1 LIGTLFDTDKAKG
14 GKGMF
19 SFIARNA
26 VQKIVTL
33 FFVSVVSFL
42 IIHLAP
48 GSPSQ
53 VDPMNPKFTPE
64 MVERFRAEFN
74 LDKPLYLQYLFF
86 YKDLFTGATV
96 SWKDNVPVLKKI
108 WQRFLNSLPLF
119 IVGTI
124 LTWTLSFPVGI
135 RSALARGGI
144 YDRTATFLAYF
155 LISIPGFFFAYILI
169 IFVVTRMHVPVIGM
183 ETFGIGSA
191 SLLTT
196 IMDRIWHLLIPSVLG
211 ATGGIAVL
219 SRYVRS
225 QMLEVEGQDYVRTAR
240 AKGLPADQVHYKH
253 ALRNAL
259 LPFVTMFG
267 LILPGLIGGSVIIE
281 SIFSWPGMGRMAY
294 EAILARDYPVI
305 LTVNFISAVL
315 VLAGTFLS
323 DVLYMVVDP
332 RIRL

>member
-1 LIGTLFDTDKAKG
+1 MI
-14 GKGMF
+14 
-19 SFIARNA
+19 SFLSRSL
-26 VQKIVTL
+26 VQKIITL

-48 GSPSQ
+48 GKPSQ
-53 VDPMNPKFTPE
+53 IDPMNPKFTPE
-64 MVERFRAEFN
+64 LVERFKKEFH
-74 LDKPLYLQYLFF
+74 LDKPLHVQYALF
-86 YKDLFTGATV
+86 YKDLLAGKTV
-96 SWKDNVPVLKKI
+96 SWKDNQPVLTKI
-108 WQRFLNSLPLF
+108 WERFTNSLPLF

-124 LTWTLSFPVGI
+124 ITWTLSFPLGI
-135 RSALARGGI
+135 SSALKRGGG
-144 YDRTATFLAYF
+144 YDRGVTFFSYL
-155 LISIPGFFFAYILI
+155 LISIPGFFFAYMLI
-169 IFVVTRMHVPVIGM
+169 ILVVSWLQVPVIGM
-183 ETFGIGSA
+183 ETFGFSSGA
-191 SLLTT
+191 PPLNAF
-196 IMDRIWHLLIPSVLG
+196 MDRLWHLLLPSVLG
-211 ATGGIAVL
+211 ASGGIAVL

-225 QMLEVEGQDYVRTAR
+225 QMLEVQDQDYVRTAR
-240 AKGLPADQVHYKH
+240 AKGLTSDQVYYKH

-315 VLAGTFLS
+315 VLLGTFIS
-323 DVLYMVVDP
+323 DVLYMAVDP

>member
-1 LIGTLFDTDKAKG
+1 ML
-14 GKGMF
+14 
-19 SFIARNA
+19 SFIGRSA
-26 VQKIVTL
+26 VQKAVTL
-33 FFVSVVSFL
+33 FFVSVLSFL

-48 GSPSQ
+48 GEPSQ
-53 VDPMNPKFTPE
+53 VDPLNPKFTPE
-64 MVERFRAEFN
+64 MVERFRKAFH
-74 LDKPLYLQYLFF
+74 LDQPLHVQYVHF
-86 YKDLFTGATV
+86 YGSLLSGDLV
-96 SWKDNVPVLKKI
+96 SWKDNRPVLLKI
-108 WQRFLNSLPLF
+108 WERFLNSLPLF
-119 IVGTI
+119 VVGTLI
-124 LTWTLSFPVGI
+124 TWTLSFPVGI
-135 RSALARGGI
+135 RAAIRRGGV
-144 YDRTATFLAYF
+144 YDRTTTFLSYL

-169 IFVVTRMHVPVIGM
+169 ILVVTRFHVPVIGM
-183 ETFGIGSA
+183 ETFGMAQA
-191 SLLTT
+191 SLPRLL
-196 IMDRIWHLLIPSVLG
+196 MDRVWHLLLPSVLS
-211 ATGGIAVL
+211 ATGGIAIL

-240 AKGLPADQVHYKH
+240 AKGLPDEQVHYRH

-315 VLAGTFLS
+315 VLAGTFVS
-323 DVLYMVVDP
+323 DMLYMVVDP

>member
-1 LIGTLFDTDKAKG
+1 ML
-14 GKGMF
+14 
-19 SFIARNA
+19 SFIARSII
-26 VQKIVTL
+26 QKTITL
-33 FFVSVVSFL
+33 FFVSVISFL

-48 GSPSQ
+48 GEPSQ
-53 VDPMNPKFTPE
+53 VDPLNPKFTPE
-64 MVERFRAEFN
+64 MLERFRQEFHLN
-74 LDKPLYLQYLFF
+74 EPLYAQYIHF
-86 YKDLFTGATV
+86 YKDLFTGRIV
-96 SWKDNVPVLKKI
+96 SWKDNRSVLAKI
-108 WQRFLNSLPLF
+108 WERFLNSLPLF
-119 IVGTI
+119 VVGTL

-135 RSALARGGI
+135 RSAIYRGGL
-144 YDRTATFLAYF
+144 YDRSVTFLAYL

-169 IFVVTRMHVPVIGM
+169 ILVVTTLHVPVIGM
-183 ETFGIGSA
+183 ETFGLDTSSWGCM
-191 SLLTT
+191 L
-196 IMDRIWHLLIPSVLG
+196 MDRVWHLLIPSILG

-225 QMLEVEGQDYVRTAR
+225 QMLEVEGQDYVRTAK
-240 AKGLPADQVHYKH
+240 AKGLPPDVVHYKH

-294 EAILARDYPVI
+294 EAILARDYPII

-315 VLAGTFLS
+315 VLAGTFVS
-323 DVLYMVVDP
+323 DLLYLVVDP

>member
-1 LIGTLFDTDKAKG
+1 MLSFLGRSIIQKVITLF
-14 GKGMF
+14 
-19 SFIARNA
+19 
-26 VQKIVTL
+26 L
-33 FFVSVVSFL
+33 VSVVSFL

-48 GSPSQ
+48 GQPSQ

-64 MVERFRAEFN
+64 VVERFRKEFH
-74 LDKPLYLQYLFF
+74 LDKPLYTQYLRF
-86 YKDLFTGATV
+86 YTDLFTGKTV
-96 SWKDNVPVLKKI
+96 SWKDNQSVLKKI
-108 WQRFLNSLPLF
+108 WERFLNSLPLF

-135 RSALARGGI
+135 RSAIFRGGL
-144 YDRTATFLAYF
+144 YDRSATFFSYL

-169 IFVVTRMHVPVIGM
+169 ILVVTYLHVPVIGM
-183 ETFGIGSA
+183 ETFGIKMS
-191 SLLTT
+191 SWPHL
-196 IMDRIWHLLIPSVLG
+196 IMDRVWHLLIPSVLG
-211 ATGGIAVL
+211 ATAGIAVL

-225 QMLEVEGQDYVRTAR
+225 QMLEVEGRDYVRTAK
-240 AKGLPADQVHYKH
+240 AKGLSPEQVHYKH

-294 EAILARDYPVI
+294 EAILARDYPII
-305 LTVNFISAVL
+305 LTVNFVSAVL
-315 VLAGTFLS
+315 VLAGTFIS
-323 DVLYMVVDP
+323 DVLYLIVDP

>member
-1 LIGTLFDTDKAKG
+1 ML
-14 GKGMF
+14 
-19 SFIARNA
+19 SFIGRSII
-26 VQKIVTL
+26 QKIITL
-33 FFVSVVSFL
+33 FFVSIVSFL
-42 IIHLAP
+42 IVYLAP
-48 GSPSQ
+48 GKPSQ
-53 VDPMNPKFTPE
+53 VDPLNPKFTPE
-64 MVERFRAEFN
+64 IVERFRKAFH
-74 LDKPLYLQYLFF
+74 LDEPLHVQYF
-86 YKDLFTGATV
+86 YYYRDLFTGKTV
-96 SWKDNVPVLKKI
+96 SWKDNQPVLLKI
-108 WQRFLNSLPLF
+108 FERFLNSLPLF

-124 LTWTLSFPVGI
+124 LTWTLSFPIGI
-135 RSALARGGI
+135 RAAIFRGGF
-144 YDRTATFLAYF
+144 YDRSTTFFSYL

-169 IFVVTRMHVPVIGM
+169 IFVVTRFQIPVIGM
-183 ETFGIGSA
+183 ETFGLGDA
-191 SLLTT
+191 SWLRTM
-196 IMDRIWHLLIPSVLG
+196 MDRVWHLFIPSVLG

-225 QMLEVEGQDYVRTAR
+225 QMLEVEGQDYVRTAK
-240 AKGLPADQVHYKH
+240 AKGLSSEQVHYKH

-315 VLAGTFLS
+315 VLIGTFIS
-323 DVLYMVVDP
+323 DVLYLVVDP